1 MELYLQKIVDTIE
14 FNLLPEEWTQSELT
28 AFSKTKTL
36 FEYQQQALKNSLK
49 ALYLYYITHN
59 ADKQKFFQLY
69 QGHGLTKTTGLDL
82 EIKKHASLIEQ
93 YHQDFN
99 IQGNKIPFSSLIN
112 RMSFW
117 MATGSG
123 KTLIIVKLIELLHQ
137 LMKTSQ
143 IPKNEILFLTQRED
157 LIDQFKKHIDE
168 YNKAFNR
175 IIINIKDLKEYETT
189 KRDTKTLL
197 ENQTTVFYYRADLLS
212 DQQKDKIMHFKNY
225 ENGGRWYIILDEAHK
240 GSKEDSKRQLIYSIL
255 SRNGFLFNF
264 SATFTEPV
272 DFATCVYNFNLE
284 KFIQQGYGKN
294 IYITKSDLKNFSEK
308 EFSDE
313 KKQTI
318 ILKTFLLHSL
328 IKKAKKNTGNYY
340 HKPLMLTLVN
350 SVNTQDSDLFLFFQQ
365 IRDIAQKGIEE
376 KLLIKAKEELKKDLD
391 GKYEFENTKP
401 NIDEKD
407 IENLTYQ
414 DILMEVFNTS
424 SSGEIEI
431 IKIPSNKQEIA
442 LKLKTS
448 DTPFGLIKIGDISGW
463 LKEKLEG
470 FNIIENFED
479 ESIFKKL
486 NSEESDINILMG
498 SRAFYEGW
506 DSNRPNIILYINIG
520 QNKEAK
526 KFVLQSLG
534 RGVRIEVMPHKRGR
548 LVYLYNNRIV
558 DKEIYLLLKNQAT
571 LLETLFV
578 YGTKVDNLRQIV
590 ETVKEIKQEENIGY
604 LFEINPAVKEK
615 LLLIPEYRLSS
626 QTLVEKYG
634 IKYEINHRD
643 LVVVEDFFNTVPDR
657 VLIALYDCQPKIL
670 MAVKN
675 SFKKKD
681 EHYKVNT
688 LTQPP
693 SDPQIIA
700 RRLINF
706 FSADAREFDSF
717 KQLQHEII
725 HFKHITISK
734 EKLKQVEEIIQK
746 VKNYPLKD
754 KRKQQAK
761 ERFLKGEIDI
771 DGYTQEIENINSNC
785 IPEDKEGSLKIK
797 YIQNHYYVPVVL
809 SDDEK
814 VDYIKHIIKTK
825 SELDFIND
833 LDNYLSKDDNLFKNF
848 DWWYFSKID
857 HSLDEIYIPYYQP
870 KTNRI
875 EKFKPDFIFWL
886 KKDNQYTIL
895 FIDPKGT
902 EHTDA
907 YRKIDGYRQIFQK
920 EPYSHDSL
928 NIKVKL
934 LLRTDN
940 LSKVA
945 NEYKDF
951 WFDNIH
957 TLKDKI

>member
-14 FNLLPEEWTQSELT
+14 FNLLPEEWTQT
-28 AFSKTKTL
+28 DITTFSKTKTL

-681 EHYKVNT
+681 KHYKVNT